1 MSTLQFAIPKGRMH
15 EGVTALM
22 KDAGINL
29 RISARAYRPELSI
42 DGFHVKIMKP
52 QNIVE
57 MLHHGSRDIGFAGA
71 DWVTE
76 LGAELVEL
84 LDTGLDRVRVVA
96 AAPPELWPG
105 DEAPSQK
112 LVIASEY
119 QELTRQWI
127 ARRKLDATLVR
138 SYGATE
144 VFPPED
150 ADLIVDNTATGSTL
164 KANNLRIVDT
174 VMESSTRLYANPRA
188 LENPQK
194 RERIDTLTLLLQSV
208 LEARSRVMIE
218 CNVARDALESLVGI
232 LPCMRQPTIATLHHE
247 EGYAVKAAVPR
258 SSLTSLIP
266 EIKAHGGSD
275 IVVSD
280 LQQIVP

>member
-22 KDAGINL
+22 KEAGINL
-29 RISARAYRPELSI
+29 RVSARAYRPELSI
-42 DGFHVKIMKP
+42 DGFQVKIMKP

-105 DEAPSQK
+105 DDAPKRK

-127 ARRKLDATLVR
+127 ARRSLDATLVR

-188 LENPQK
+188 LDDPKK
-194 RERIDTLTLLLQSV
+194 RERIETLKLLLQSV

-218 CNVARDALESLVGI
+218 CNVAQDALDSLVEI

-258 SSLTSLIP
+258 ASLTTLIP
-266 EIKAHGGSD
+266 QIKERGGSD
-275 IVVSD
+275 IIVSD